1 MLFSKTTLNRERQL
15 MAEAKAKAS
24 KPPDP
29 LTEAT
34 LERYACGLQRF
45 FSRRVRRAQDA
56 GDMVQE
62 VFARFL
68 RKKDRPEVIRNPF
81 GYLIAF
87 ANNVLLE
94 SLRDEQHNPVVYNS
108 DLAELVGRELED
120 TSPREPM
127 GERERQLLLDALADL
142 PENYLIAIMLVDGKG
157 MSYEEAAAASGFTKA
172 TIATYVMR
180 ARADLRLKLPDFWT
194 ESFR

>member
-1 MLFSKTTLNRERQL
+1 
-15 MAEAKAKAS
+15 MADAKVKAS
-24 KPPDP
+24 KSTEP

-34 LERYACGLQRF
+34 LDRYASALQRYL
-45 FSRRVRRAQDA
+45 SRRTPRAQDTA
-56 GDMVQE
+56 DMVQE

-68 RKKDRPEVIRNPF
+68 RKKNRPEVIHNPF
-81 GYLIAF
+81 GYLLAF
-87 ANNVLLE
+87 ARNVLLE
-94 SLRDEQHNPVVYNS
+94 SLRDEQHNPVVYDS
-108 DLAELVGRELED
+108 ELADVVGRELED
-120 TSPREPM
+120 ASSSEPV
-127 GERERQLLLDALADL
+127 GERERQTLLNALAEL

-180 ARADLRLKLPDFWT
+180 ARAAVRLKLPDYWT